1 MHSRSMI
8 SRHKA
13 LKMTQ
18 EKNLEKFGTIW
29 GVYYTT
35 GIDIRTML

>member
-1 MHSRSMI
+1 MHSKSI
-8 SRHKA
+8 VSRHKA

-18 EKNLEKFGTIW
+18 EKNLEKFGIIW

-35 GIDIRTML
+35 EIDLRTML